1 VTLPAALERAPL
13 ARLAS
18 ALELILLCT
27 VAAGLIEG
35 ALLIGQKDIP
45 WSGRGAVLLIAGL
58 TFPIL
63 ALPQMLFFY
72 ALLGGLESA
81 LGCRAP
87 RNTGFR
93 AGSSLA
99 MACLALPI
107 AAEWNSQHH
116 GFALST
122 VYLVPYAIIFGG
134 SLVAAIAV
142 GLAVARLSIPSAR
155 VLRVCLRVGVLGTLL
170 ASASLHAVLREDRPP
185 GISRVAATR
194 PDRPNI
200 VLISIDTL
208 RSDRLGSY
216 GYARATDPEIRRA
229 FSDGLRFED
238 AVCPVPITRPSHAAM
253 LTGRHV
259 LDLGMRW
266 NDRPLPGD
274 VPTLAEVLGRS
285 GYETAAFVSG
295 WPLFGARSGLD
306 RGFRVY
312 DDDFEPLFP
321 ARLAAEQLTL
331 PDTLRILGVIDTLA
345 RSAEAVTRAALDWL
359 EGAPG
364 RPFFVWLHYYD
375 PHMHYNPPL
384 EHARAMGLPEDG
396 PRTSRWLYSRVEAG
410 LREISVHE
418 RRSID
423 ALYDGE
429 VRYVDSQLGH
439 FFEALRARGLWDETV
454 VLLTSDHG
462 ELLFERLASDG
473 KVFTHSQWVDEAEIR
488 VPFLIRGPG
497 VRRGVEAGFTATA
510 SDIMPTLLSLAGI
523 EVPPGTRGQDLL
535 GDARASLADRPAVT
549 INAPREGAPT
559 LVSARAQGFRY
570 TLDVRSGRDW
580 LAAVNDQGD
589 AREDVPAEIAARL
602 RATTLGIPLVNER
615 LKLDADEEE
624 RLRALGYVE

>member
-27 VAAGLIEG
+27 VGAGLIEG
-35 ALLIGQKDIP
+35 ALLIGQKGIP

-72 ALLGGLESA
+72 ALLGGLGSA
-81 LGCRAP
+81 LDWRALRSP
-87 RNTGFR
+87 GFR

-107 AAEWNSQHH
+107 AVEWNSHHH
-116 GFALST
+116 GFAPSA
-122 VYLVPYAIIFGG
+122 VYLVPYATILGG
-134 SLVAAIAV
+134 SLVAAVAV
-142 GLAVARLSIPSAR
+142 GLAVARLSAPRIR
-155 VLRVCLRVGVLGTLL
+155 MLRTCLRIGVLGTLL
-170 ASASLHAVLREDRPP
+170 ASASLHAVLREDRSSD
-185 GISRVAATR
+185 ISRVAATR

-216 GYARATDPEIRRA
+216 GYTRATDPEIRRA
-229 FSDGLRFED
+229 FSDGIRFED

-274 VPTLAEVLGRS
+274 VPTLAEVLGRF

-312 DDDFEPLFP
+312 DDDFDPLFP
-321 ARLAAEQLTL
+321 ARLGAEQLTL
-331 PDTLRILGVIDTLA
+331 PDTLRILGVIDTLS
-345 RSAEAVTRAALDWL
+345 RSAQAVTQAALDWL
-359 EGAPG
+359 EETPR
-364 RPFFVWLHYYD
+364 RPFFAWLHYYD

-410 LREISVHE
+410 LREVTARE

-429 VRYVDSQLGH
+429 VRYVDSQLGR
-439 FFEALRARGLWDETV
+439 FFEALRVRGLWDGTV
-454 VLLTSDHG
+454 VLLTADHG
-462 ELLFERLASDG
+462 ELLLERLASDG
-473 KVFTHSQWVDEAEIR
+473 KVFTHSQWVDEEEIR

-497 VRRGVEAGFTATA
+497 VPRGVEAGFTATA
-510 SDIMPTLLSLAGI
+510 SDIMPTLLHLAGI
-523 EVPPGTRGQDLL
+523 EVPPGTRGRDLF
-535 GDARASLADRPAVT
+535 GDGRASLAARPAIT

-570 TLDVRSGRDW
+570 TLDVRSGSDW
-580 LAAVNDQGD
+580 LAAVHDGGD
-589 AREDVPAEIAARL
+589 APAEVPAEVAARL
-602 RATTLGIPLVNER
+602 RATTLGIPLVSER

-624 RLRALGYVE
+624 RLRVLGYVE